1 MDDIMYYVME
11 TQDNGGG
18 SAANIVTV
26 APSLPVALQA
36 FHTIM
41 ASASVSSVLRHGAII
56 VSSDYSYIHS
66 ELAYR
71 IPPEPN
77 NNES

>member
-1 MDDIMYYVME
+1 MDDIVYYVME
-11 TQDNGGG
+11 TQDNGEG
-18 SAANIVTV
+18 SATQLVTI
-26 APSLPVALQA
+26 APTLPVALQT

-41 ASASVSSVLRHGAII
+41 AAASVSAVLRHGAII

-77 NNES
+77 NS